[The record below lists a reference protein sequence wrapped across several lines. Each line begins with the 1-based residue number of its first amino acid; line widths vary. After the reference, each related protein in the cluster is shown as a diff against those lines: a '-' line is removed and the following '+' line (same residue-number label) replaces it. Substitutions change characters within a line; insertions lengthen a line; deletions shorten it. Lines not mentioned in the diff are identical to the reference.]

1 MVVTRLLKAFQGVLT
16 FLRKRYTVD
25 ENVMRDA
32 AVQKI
37 CGTQSVVGKN
47 FALKNHFDVTLR
59 IVLGPDSVYEL
70 AAGESV
76 NVRFEGASPVLFCE
90 YFVDEDGFNAVS
102 FWPEQEL
109 YRVTYKGQDVLGTL

>member
-1 MVVTRLLKAFQGVLT
+1 MILARLRTVCKSALSY
-16 FLRKRYTVD
+16 LRKRYTVD
-25 ENVMRDA
+25 ENAMRDA

-59 IVLGPDSVYEL
+59 IVLGPGSVYEL

-109 YRVTYKGQDVLGTL
+109 YRVTYKGQEVLGTL